1 MSRFPSFAEL
11 VEFDMGLAACAA
23 LIAVYLGVALLSIVI
38 EQAWLGLRRLWK
50 LGKGRSNGGAG
61 AVSPQDGEQE

>member
-11 VEFDMGLAACAA
+11 AEFDMGLAACAA
-23 LIAVYLGVALLSIVI
+23 LIAVWLGVAMLSIVI

-50 LGKGRSNGGAG
+50 LGKDRSNGR
-61 AVSPQDGEQE
+61 

>member
-11 VEFDMGLAACAA
+11 AEFDMGLAACAA
-23 LIAVYLGVALLSIVI
+23 LIAVWLGGALVSIVI

-50 LGKGRSNGGAG
+50 LAKGAG
-61 AVSPQDGEQE
+61 NGR